1 MEDKVLLECS
11 ELMDHCIKR
20 LEKEL
25 SRVRTGRASTNL
37 LDGIRVDYYGT
48 PTPLAQVASLSV
60 PDARTIM
67 ISPYEKSLLS
77 TIECFSCGLLVP
89 EMS

>member
-60 PDARTIM
+60 PDARTKTL
-67 ISPYEKSLLS
+67 PLP
-77 TIECFSCGLLVP
+77 GLLP
-89 EMS
+89 TLPSTSCST